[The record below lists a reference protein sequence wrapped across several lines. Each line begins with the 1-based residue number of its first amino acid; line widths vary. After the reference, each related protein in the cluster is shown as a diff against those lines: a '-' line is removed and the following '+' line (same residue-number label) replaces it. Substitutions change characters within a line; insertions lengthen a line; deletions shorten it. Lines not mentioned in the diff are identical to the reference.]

1 MVHYKKDDYSSSKLC
16 KWLLFKNDSTKSLCR
31 AENERSTYRHS
42 YLLLKLPISSKDADE
57 AVDIHIPC
65 QRYT

>member
-1 MVHYKKDDYSSSKLC
+1 MSQQNHC
-16 KWLLFKNDSTKSLCR
+16 
-31 AENERSTYRHS
+31 AERRMREVGTYRHS
-42 YLLLKLPISSKDADE
+42 YLLLKLPISSEDADE